1 MFRAWLECINLQRTM
16 ILRSL
21 LNMTLLQ
28 YMKLYQQSTM
38 YSGLQRTFRI
48 IKHKGA
54 WQENKIIVQI

>member
-1 MFRAWLECINLQRTM
+1 M

-48 IKHKGA
+48 MKVK
-54 WQENKIIVQI
+54 ENAPKPNAIAQN